1 MKKYLILASVL
12 LAGRISAS
20 AKSNVD
26 IQNDSLASSARVITL
41 QDGNVSTSKPSV
53 EAIKRI
59 TTFLYDQYRH
69 AQDPGAPYFLFM
81 SKDENM
87 MMGIGGVV
95 RMRGWYDWGNIMP
108 GTAFVPYQIP
118 MQRDPANNKK
128 IGATPAGTALF
139 FRLIGNSNFLGE
151 YQAYIEANFNGG
163 SGYNFKLKKAYIT
176 ARNFTIGYA
185 SSTFSDPAA
194 CPSTVDAQ
202 GPNNKVDR
210 TSVLIRYM
218 PRLSKNITT
227 AISVENP
234 QNYISADGVNTLARG
249 SYIPDIA
256 AMIQYDWGHMASQHI
271 RLSAI
276 YRSLPYRNLIEG
288 TNHNKAGW
296 GVQLSSVSHPADPI
310 TLYLTANFG
319 AGYEGMGGD
328 LLVGNCDLIGDPDR
342 RGYMYA
348 PRAFGWCAGLQYNF
362 RPNLY
367 MTVIASQSRMLPSKT
382 VEAEQYKYGM
392 LGTVNIFWNPVPRV
406 MLGAEYDMGKRHNF
420 SRANAYSHRFGIV
433 GQLSF

>member
-1 MKKYLILASVL
+1 
-12 LAGRISAS
+12 
-20 AKSNVD
+20 
-26 IQNDSLASSARVITL
+26 
-41 QDGNVSTSKPSV
+41 
-53 EAIKRI
+53 
-59 TTFLYDQYRH
+59 
-69 AQDPGAPYFLFM
+69 
-81 SKDENM
+81 
-87 MMGIGGVV
+87 
-95 RMRGWYDWGNIMP
+95 
-108 GTAFVPYQIP
+108 
-118 MQRDPANNKK
+118 
-128 IGATPAGTALF
+128 
-139 FRLIGNSNFLGE
+139 
-151 YQAYIEANFNGG
+151 
-163 SGYNFKLKKAYIT
+163 LKKAYIT